1 MSPPLVV
8 IASGHMIDAPGRTR
22 PRFPVGEVP
31 RVATAIGHIF
41 DEWGVGAGTTLV
53 CGGARG
59 TDIMAAEAAI
69 VRGASVIVCLP
80 HQLDEFLQSSVELPG
95 DRSWVDRFDAVADR
109 SEVRPPHDLG
119 RRAETDDAFTLNGAR
134 MIELANA
141 MSSGAPHVL
150 GVWDG
155 RGGDGPGGTADVM
168 RRCTS
173 GRSARVRIVDPTPRR
188 YEARQTALGPKRL
201 LALDGGGVRGM
212 LTLGVL
218 AEIEAGLRLASGDD
232 RLVLSDFYD
241 YIGGTGTGAITASA
255 LALGT
260 PVAEITDHFRRVARK
275 IHGKRVLPRRVRSVY
290 RDGPLTKA
298 LAKLLGDGRTI
309 GDPDLRSL
317 LLVVLHNTST
327 GSPWPL
333 SNCTEATYNR
343 ADRYAD
349 IPADRH
355 LDLGLL
361 EVVRGSAA
369 SPLFFAPQGI
379 DVGGRTIAVQD
390 GSITPFTNPAFIL
403 FAMATVPEYGLGW
416 STGVD
421 RLLLTSVGTGWSA
434 VDQPMT
440 ERGDVPDAF
449 DAKTL
454 TGVVMNGAAYGQDL
468 ICRTVGVCRAAPG
481 FGEELGAPSGV
492 APIGDGGLFTYVR
505 YDARLGDETL
515 AGNGVDDAER
525 RRAIRAVDGVSA
537 LDDLSSI
544 GHRIGAAIDLTTDFA
559 GFV

>member
-1 MSPPLVV
+1 
-8 IASGHMIDAPGRTR
+8 
-22 PRFPVGEVP
+22 
-31 RVATAIGHIF
+31 
-41 DEWGVGAGTTLV
+41 
-53 CGGARG
+53 
-59 TDIMAAEAAI
+59 MAAEAAI
-69 VRGASVIVCLP
+69 VRGATVIVCLP
-80 HQLDEFLQSSVELPG
+80 LQLDEFLELSVELPD
-95 DRSWVDRFDAVADR
+95 DRSWVDRFDAVAER
-109 SEVRPPHDLG
+109 SEVRPPHDFG

-134 MIELANA
+134 MIELVNA

-155 RGGDGPGGTADVM
+155 RSGDGSGGTADVM
-168 RRCTS
+168 RSCAR

-218 AEIEAGLRLASGDD
+218 AEIEAGLRLASGDGQ
-232 RLVLSDFYD
+232 LVLSDFYD

-260 PVAEITDHFRRVARK
+260 PVEEITGHFRRLARK
-275 IHGKRVLPRRVRSVY
+275 VHGKRMLPRRVRSVY

-298 LAKLLGDGRTI
+298 LASLLGDGRTV
-309 GDPDLRSL
+309 GDPDFRSL

-355 LDLGLL
+355 LDLDLL
-361 EVVRGSAA
+361 EIVRGSAA

-379 DVGGRTIAVQD
+379 DVGGRTIAIQD

-403 FAMATVPEYGLGW
+403 FAMATEPEYGLGW
-416 STGVD
+416 SPGVE
-421 RLLLTSVGTGWSA
+421 RLLLTSIGTGWSA

-440 ERGDVPDAF
+440 ERGAGPDTF

-454 TGVVMNGAAYGQDL
+454 TEVVMNGAAYGQDL
-468 ICRTVGVCRAAPG
+468 ICRTVGSCRAAPG
-481 FGEELGAPSGV
+481 LGEGFDAPVGDV
-492 APIGDGGLFTYVR
+492 PIGVDGLFTYVR
-505 YDARLGDETL
+505 YDTRLSEESL
-515 AGNGVDDAER
+515 AGNDLDDAER
-525 RRAIRAVDGVSA
+525 QRAVRAVDAVSA

-544 GHRIGAAIDLTTDFA
+544 GHRIGSAIDLAADFD
-559 GFV
+559 GFL